1 MTTDEN
7 ASAPGATCN
16 VQGITYLAVSANPT
30 EGCGR
35 CAGANNRR
43 VCEALPLGCSA
54 YDTVWVPIALGYTTL
69 ATTTDL
75 ARAEFEQL
83 AYQHYLDRKA
93 AGKLDPTAEG
103 DGTPEALFWKQED
116 GSYGVLMFNAAW
128 QGFKWGR
135 GLV

>member
-1 MTTDEN
+1 MTTDEH
-7 ASAPGATCN
+7 P
-16 VQGITYLAVSANPT
+16 YLKKFRIWPDETIQHVEGDEPPFGYMSDDFVTIMAWT
-30 EGCGR
+30 EEH
-35 CAGANNRR
+35 AFAIFD
-43 VCEALPLGCSA
+43 ALNSG
-54 YDTVWVPIALGYTTL
+54 
-69 ATTTDL
+69 DL
-75 ARAEFEQL
+75 RKEFEHL
-83 AYQHYLDRKA
+83 AYQHYLDRKV

>member
-1 MTTDEN
+1 MTTDESFN
-7 ASAPGATCN
+7 MGSPLEIAQRILRDMDCD
-16 VQGITYLAVSANPT
+16 
-30 EGCGR
+30 
-35 CAGANNRR
+35 R
-43 VCEALPLGCSA
+43 VEQH
-54 YDTVWVPIALGYTTL
+54 
-69 ATTTDL
+69 
-75 ARAEFEQL
+75 RAEFEQL
-83 AYQHYLDRKA
+83 AYRHYLDRKV

>member
-1 MTTDEN
+1 MTTDEH
-7 ASAPGATCN
+7 P
-16 VQGITYLAVSANPT
+16 YLEKFRIWPDETIQRV
-30 EGCGR
+30 EGD
-35 CAGANNRR
+35 
-43 VCEALPLGCSA
+43 EP
-54 YDTVWVPIALGYTTL
+54 PFGYMSDDFVTI
-69 ATTTDL
+69 L
-75 ARAEFEQL
+75 ARTEEHAFAIFDALNSGDLRKEFEQL
-83 AYQHYLDRKA
+83 AYRHYLDRKV